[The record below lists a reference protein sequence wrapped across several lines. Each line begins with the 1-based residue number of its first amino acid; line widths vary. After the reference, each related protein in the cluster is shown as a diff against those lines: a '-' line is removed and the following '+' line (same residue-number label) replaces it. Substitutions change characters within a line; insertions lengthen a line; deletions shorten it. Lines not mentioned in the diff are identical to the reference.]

1 MGRNCCGGEEERTI
15 DIKRILIL
23 ALTVCLALGLCA
35 CGENAGNSK
44 ENTGASTAETTLE
57 TTETVDDGKVTYTVT
72 VVDENGDP
80 VANAAV
86 QICKDS
92 CLPGMTN
99 EEGVAVFKVVEDEY
113 KVSFMAMPEG
123 FEAEAEEFYFED
135 GAYELTITLKAVA

>member
-1 MGRNCCGGEEERTI
+1 MKI
-15 DIKRILIL
+15 IIKRILIL

-35 CGENAGNSK
+35 CGESAGDAGEST
-44 ENTGASTAETTLE
+44 TGATTAETTQE
-57 TTETVDDGKVTYTVT
+57 TTEAVDDGKVTYTVI
-72 VVDENGDP
+72 VVDESGAP

-99 EEGVAVFKVVEDEY
+99 EEGIAVFEVVEDDY

-123 FEAEAEEFYFED
+123 FEADAEEFYFEA
-135 GAYELTITLKAVA
+135 GSYELTITLKAVA